1 MLSLSFTEE
10 QMMQKGWWVLLLCL
24 SWVGA
29 VQAAEVRLVDKVST
43 PAVLVMESPY
53 SFETTVNNLRDAIS
67 GSNFLMVHE
76 QAWDYG
82 LESGDTNTRET
93 ILYFCN
99 FDMVN
104 KAIKLDRR
112 VGQLLPFRITVA
124 ERGGRVWAM
133 AINPVTF
140 MQMSANPRLGD
151 FQTHAASLYRQIIEE
166 GLF

>member
-1 MLSLSFTEE
+1 
-10 QMMQKGWWVLLLCL
+10 MMQKIWLVLLLCL
-24 SWVGA
+24 PWGVS
-29 VQAAEVRLVDKVST
+29 VQAVEVQLDDSVSA

-53 SFETTVNNLRDAIS
+53 SFEATVNNLRDAIS
-67 GSNFLMVHE
+67 GSNFLMIRE

-82 LESGDTNTRET
+82 LESGDTSTRET

-104 KAIKLDRR
+104 RAIKQDER
-112 VGQLLPFRITVA
+112 VGQLLPLRITVA

-133 AINPVTF
+133 AINPEAL
-140 MQMSANPRLGD
+140 MQMSDTPRVGE
-151 FQTHAASLYRQIIEE
+151 FQTNTASMYRQILEE

>member
-1 MLSLSFTEE
+1 
-10 QMMQKGWWVLLLCL
+10 MMRKSWWVLLLYL
-24 SWVGA
+24 SWVVA
-29 VQAAEVRLVDKVST
+29 VQAAEVQLDDNVST

-53 SFETTVNNLRDAIS
+53 SFEGTVNNLRDAIS
-67 GSNFLMVHE
+67 GSNFLMIRE

-93 ILYFCN
+93 VLYFCN

-104 KAIKLDRR
+104 SGIKLDRR

-124 ERGGRVWAM
+124 ERGDRVWAM
-133 AINPVTF
+133 AINPETL
-140 MQMSANPRLGD
+140 MQMSDNPRLGG
-151 FQTHAASLYRQIIEE
+151 FRTHAASMYRQIIEE